1 MNIKLLPKQLAA
13 LFCGLLF
20 AGCLTA
26 QEYVKKVDIQQEEA
40 SLQMDVG
47 YADAFFMKITG
58 PEDFEFT
65 QEIRDARDITISSF
79 TEEGKAYKD
88 GIYTMQVT
96 PIFDLTA
103 EERVTLRGLLAQKDA
118 EALAAFRLEHNLPAN
133 VHVYN
138 MYFSIKD
145 GKFLT
150 PQVEPQPTNNNAFQW
165 NSYNEGHKDYP
176 SAFASMTQK
185 HMYYG
190 KPVNVSPNS
199 LPVDN
204 TPIAED
210 AQVFATDVIVQGSIC
225 VGFDC
230 ATSESFGFDTQRLKE
245 NNLRIHFNDTSASA
259 SFPSNDWRITINDT
273 SNGGANYFAIEDA
286 TASRIPFLIE
296 AGAFANTLYVDSNK
310 KVGINTSTPAVEVH
324 ARGGNTPGLRLDQD
338 GSAGFQSQVW
348 DVAANE
354 TNFFIRDV
362 SNGSRLPFRIRPQ
375 APENSIYVWSNGN
388 VGLGVGNGGPSEKL
402 QIESGNVYVKSG
414 SIGVNVV
421 PTQAMDILGNFK
433 VTGTSFFTG
442 DMTSILGAN
451 GASFFNSSFS
461 TVLRLDATNARVG
474 IGVQVPAYQ
483 LQLSTDE
490 AYKPSGGDWLAA
502 SDRRLKKDIKD
513 FSDGLEVLMGIR
525 PVSYRYNGKLDLPTD
540 EEYIGVIAQEIQEVA
555 PYTVEPLEVSEEDA
569 KGENYLAFD
578 GTALTYV
585 LINAVQEQ
593 QAIIQAQQEEI
604 DGLKAELTEVENLKA
619 QMDALAKMV
628 ADLKADAAVL
638 DEAVNSDE
646 E

>member
-1 MNIKLLPKQLAA
+1 MNIKPLSKQLAA

-20 AGCLTA
+20 VGCLTA
-26 QEYVKKVDIQQEEA
+26 QQYVEKVDIQKEEA
-40 SLQMDVG
+40 SLQVDME

-58 PEDFEFT
+58 PENFVFT
-65 QEIRDARDITISSF
+65 QEIRDARDVTIHSF

-96 PIFDLTA
+96 PIFDLTE
-103 EERVTLRGLLAQKDA
+103 EERGTLRGLLAQQDA
-118 EALAAFRLEHNLPAN
+118 EALAAFRMEHNLPAN

-138 MYFSIKD
+138 MYFSIKE

-150 PQVEPQPTNNNAFQW
+150 PEIEPQPTNNNAFQW

-190 KPVNVSPNS
+190 KPVNVKPNR

-204 TPIAED
+204 TPMAED

-230 ATSESFGFDTQRLKE
+230 VTSESFGFDTQRLKE
-245 NNLRIHFNDTSASA
+245 NNLRIHFNDTSSSA

-273 SNGGANYFAIEDA
+273 SNGGANYFAVEDA
-286 TASRIPFLIE
+286 TANRIPFLIE

-310 KVGINTSTPAVEVH
+310 KVGINTSTPVLEVH
-324 ARGGNTPGLRLDQD
+324 ATGGNTPGLRLEQD
-338 GSAGFQSQVW
+338 GSAGFTSQTW
-348 DVAANE
+348 DVSGNE

-362 SNGSRLPFRIRPQ
+362 THSSKLPFRIRPQ
-375 APENSIYVWSNGN
+375 APSNSIYVWSNGN
-388 VGLGVGNGGPSEKL
+388 VGLGVPDAGPSEKL
-402 QIESGNVYVKSG
+402 QIESGNLYVKSG
-414 SIGVNVV
+414 NIGVNVV
-421 PTQAMDILGNFK
+421 PTQAMDIVGNLK
-433 VTGTSFFTG
+433 VTGTTFLTG
-442 DMTSILGAN
+442 DITTTLGAN
-451 GASFFNSSFS
+451 GASFFNSSFT
-461 TVLRLDATNARVG
+461 TVLRLDAANARVG
-474 IGVQVPAYQ
+474 IGVQVPSYQ

-502 SDRRLKKDIKD
+502 SDRRLKKNIQS
-513 FSDGLEVLMGIR
+513 FNDGLEVLMGIR
-525 PVSYRYNGKLDLPTD
+525 PVSYHYNGKLDLPTD

-555 PYTVEPLEVSEEDA
+555 PYTVEPLAVSEEDA

-593 QAIIQAQQEEI
+593 QAIIEAQQEEI

-628 ADLKADAAVL
+628 AELKADAEGQN
-638 DEAVNSDE
+638 EAINSDE